1 MFLWYYRV
9 IETNGRWS
17 GHRQELVIVAYMKKG
32 FKVIGTGLLAF
43 GLAVSSPGISDVLEG
58 NVSHSVDAASV
69 KEFNKVGKL
78 YASASRRSKVIQNV
92 SKGTDVTVLEV
103 KGSWTKVRIGSRTG
117 WTAGR
122 DLSSIV
128 RVNAVTKTFNKS
140 SVIRSSASTRAKVI
154 KSVSKGTEVDVL
166 EVKGSWSKVRVGSQV
181 GWTAGRDLSSVVSVD
196 VVTKTFNKSSVIRS
210 SGSTRAKV
218 ILNVKAGTKASVLEV
233 KGSWSKVKV
242 GTVVGWTAGRD
253 LSSGV
258 VVEDKV
264 IGTKMFMNS
273 SALRASRSRGAK
285 AVLFVKPGHVASLL
299 EVNGSWSK
307 VKVGTK
313 VGWVASRDLVGMNFE
328 YREVKRGSEMR
339 IGVRSTDAVVG
350 KVEVGDFVEYVRS
363 SGSLIQVKK
372 GTVVGWVPASV
383 LSAEVLERGDADMV
397 LSKLSKDGR
406 FEYVPADG
414 TRSEKYVMQFAET
427 DSARLMKS
435 TKGNL
440 IVSHMIWDA
449 YGKTSSNSEMR
460 ETLMAKQYESFGI
473 IGEVLYGKGTAEA
486 KEYERVLT
494 GHMKKLEGMIN
505 ADWHNRMK
513 IAEEGTFKVN
523 GDTYKYYYSGAFLDV
538 VFV

>member
-1 MFLWYYRV
+1 MD
-9 IETNGRWS
+9 
-17 GHRQELVIVAYMKKG
+17 YMKKG

-58 NVSHSVDAASV
+58 NVSHSVEASSV
-69 KEFNKVGKL
+69 KEFNKAGKL
-78 YASASRRSKVIQNV
+78 YASASRNSRVIQNV
-92 SKGTDVTVLEV
+92 SKGTDVTVLGV

-128 RVNAVTKTFNKS
+128 SVSSVAKTFNK
-140 SVIRSSASTRAKVI
+140 
-154 KSVSKGTEVDVL
+154 
-166 EVKGSWSKVRVGSQV
+166 
-181 GWTAGRDLSSVVSVD
+181 
-196 VVTKTFNKSSVIRS
+196 NSVIRS

-242 GTVVGWTAGRD
+242 GTKVGWTAGRD

-258 VVEDKV
+258 VVTDKV
-264 IGTKMFMNS
+264 IGTKMFVTNN
-273 SALRASRSRGAK
+273 ALRTSRSTKSK

-328 YREVKRGSEMR
+328 YREVKSGSDMR

-350 KVEVGDFVEYVRS
+350 KVVAGDFVEYVRS

-383 LSAEVLERGDADMV
+383 LSAEALERGDADMV
-397 LSKLSKDGR
+397 MTKLGNDGR
-406 FEYVPADG
+406 FDYVPAKNEYNPEMYVKKLG
-414 TRSEKYVMQFAET
+414 TNDQVKFLKNSSNKLVVNHWF
-427 DSARLMKS
+427 
-435 TKGNL
+435 G
-440 IVSHMIWDA
+440 DA
-449 YGKTSSNSEMR
+449 YGGTSKNSAMR
-460 ETLMAKQYESFGI
+460 EDLMSKQYAVNKVV
-473 IGEVLYGKGTAEA
+473 GEVLYGKGTKEA
-486 KEYERVLT
+486 SSYASVVT

-505 ADWHNRMK
+505 ADWHKRNS
-513 IAEEGTFKVN
+513 IFETGTFKVN
-523 GDTYKYYYSGAFLDV
+523 GDTYTYYYAGTSLEL
-538 VFV
+538 VFE